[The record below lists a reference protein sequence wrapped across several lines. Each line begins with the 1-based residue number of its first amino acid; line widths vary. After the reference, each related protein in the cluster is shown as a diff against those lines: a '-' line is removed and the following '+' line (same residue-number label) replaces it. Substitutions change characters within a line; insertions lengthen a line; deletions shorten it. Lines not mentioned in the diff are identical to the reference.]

1 MAKNLKLEKISKI
14 YGKLYA
20 VKRVD
25 LDVNEGEFLT
35 LLGPS
40 GCGKTTTLRMI
51 AGFETPD
58 EGNLVYDGKIIN
70 SFIPQKR
77 NFGIVFQSY
86 ALFPH
91 MKVRE
96 NIAFGLKMHKYPKEK
111 IDERINSLLELVGL
125 LEHGEKYPPQLSGG
139 MQQRVALARA
149 LAPSPELILLDEPL
163 SALDA
168 KIRVKLRAEIKQL
181 QVELG
186 ITTVYVTHD
195 QEEALS
201 ISDRVVVM
209 KQGIIEQVDKPI
221 DIYKKPISKYVADFV
236 GTSNFFEGEI
246 IENVN
251 NFKTEYSIVKG
262 SNFSLKVFNKDNLRG
277 NVTAA
282 VRPEKIEFLKN
293 ISDNRIENSN
303 IFEGMI
309 TVVVFLGLMVRLVV
323 RIGGKDIIVD
333 YLEKRFEELGIKRG
347 DMVKLYFPPDAFT
360 VYKTE

>member
-1 MAKNLKLEKISKI
+1 MAKNLKLENISKI

-20 VKRVD
+20 VNKIN

-51 AGFETPD
+51 AGFEKPD
-58 EGNLVYDGKIIN
+58 EGNLIYDGKIIN
-70 SFIPQKR
+70 DYIPQKR

-91 MKVRE
+91 MKVNE
-96 NIAFGLKMHKYPKEK
+96 NIAFGLKMHKFPKDK
-111 IDERINSLLELVGL
+111 IEERVNSLLDLVGL

-209 KQGIIEQVDKPI
+209 KHGVIEQVDKPI
-221 DIYKKPISKYVADFV
+221 DIYKNPVSKYVADFV
-236 GTSNFFEGEI
+236 GTSNFFEGNF
-246 IENVN
+246 IENGGSFVEGKG
-251 NFKTEYSIVKG
+251 FKI
-262 SNFSLKVFNKDNLRG
+262 KVENPNGISGK
-277 NVTAA
+277 VTAA
-282 VRPEKIEFLKN
+282 IRPEKIEFLKS
-293 ISDNRIENSN
+293 ISAEGIEKSN
-303 IFEGMI
+303 IFEGML
-309 TVVVFLGLMVRLVV
+309 TVIVFLGLMVRLVV
-323 RIGGKDIIVD
+323 KIGNTDVIVD
-333 YLEKRFEELGIKRG
+333 YLEKRFEELGVSRG
-347 DMVKLYFPPDAFT
+347 DMIKLYFPPDAFT
-360 VYKTE
+360 VYERE

>member
-1 MAKNLKLEKISKI
+1 MAKNLKIENVSKI
-14 YGKLYA
+14 YGRLYA
-20 VKRVD
+20 VNRINLEVK
-25 LDVNEGEFLT
+25 EGEFLT

-58 EGNLVYDGKIIN
+58 EGKLIYDDKVIN
-70 SFIPQKR
+70 TLIPQKR

-91 MKVRE
+91 MKVKE

-111 IDERINSLLELVGL
+111 IEKRVENLLDLVGL
-125 LEHGEKYPPQLSGG
+125 LEHREKYPPQLSGG

-168 KIRVKLRAEIKQL
+168 KIRVKLRGEIKQL
-181 QVELG
+181 QAELG
-186 ITTVYVTHD
+186 ITTIYVTHD

-209 KQGIIEQVDKPI
+209 KHGVIEQVDIPI
-221 DIYKKPISKYVADFV
+221 SIYKNPVSRYVADFV
-236 GTSNFFEGEI
+236 GTSNFFEGELDDGFIKGKDFI
-246 IENVN
+246 IKV
-251 NFKTEYSIVKG
+251 
-262 SNFSLKVFNKDNLRG
+262 SNRGKLTG

-282 VRPEKIEFLKN
+282 IRPEKIEIIKN
-293 ISDNRIENSN
+293 ISSEESIEKSN
-303 IFEGMI
+303 LIEGKL
-309 TVVVFLGLMVRLVV
+309 TVIVFLGLMVRLLV
-323 RIGGKDIIVD
+323 RTGDMDIIVD
-333 YLEKRFEELGIKRG
+333 YLEKRFETLGVKRG
-347 DMVKLYFPPDAFT
+347 DTIKLYFPPEEFT
-360 VYKTE
+360 VYRNNQAGY

>member
-1 MAKNLKLEKISKI
+1 MKKNLELKNISKI
-14 YGKLYA
+14 YGKLHA
-20 VKRVD
+20 VDNINLSVE
-25 LDVNEGEFLT
+25 EGEFLT

-51 AGFETPD
+51 AGFEYPD
-58 EGNLVYDGKIIN
+58 MGDIIYDGKIIN
-70 SFIPQKR
+70 NDIPQKR

-91 MKVRE
+91 MKVKD
-96 NIAFGLKMHKYPKEK
+96 NIAFGLKMHKYPREE
-111 IDERINSLLELVGL
+111 IDKRIKTLLEIVGL
-125 LEHGEKYPPQLSGG
+125 YEHQEKYPPQLSGG

-149 LAPSPELILLDEPL
+149 LAPQPELILLDEPL

-221 DIYKKPISKYVADFV
+221 NIYKKPVSKYVADFV
-236 GTSNFFEGEI
+236 GTSNFFDGDVTDSNIKGPGFLIKVSNTGGIEG
-246 IENVN
+246 
-251 NFKTEYSIVKG
+251 SA
-262 SNFSLKVFNKDNLRG
+262 
-277 NVTAA
+277 TAA
-282 VRPEKIEFLKN
+282 IRPEKIEFLEN
-293 ISDNRIENSN
+293 IDKRDVEESN
-303 IFEGMI
+303 IFEGRI
-309 TVVVFLGLMVRLVV
+309 TVIVFLGLIVRLVV
-323 RIGGKDIIVD
+323 KIGGETDVIVD
-333 YLEKRFEELGIKRG
+333 YLEKRFEDMGIKRG
-347 DMVKLYFPPDAFT
+347 DNVKLYFPPDAFT

>member
-1 MAKNLKLEKISKI
+1 MKNLELINISKI

-20 VKRVD
+20 VNN
-25 LDVNEGEFLT
+25 VNLTVEEGEFLT

-51 AGFETPD
+51 AGFEYPD
-58 EGNLVYDGKIIN
+58 IGEIKYNNRIIN
-70 SFIPQKR
+70 NYIPQKR

-96 NIAFGLKMHKYPKEK
+96 NVAFGLKMHKYPREDMEK
-111 IDERINSLLELVGL
+111 RIKTLLEIVGL
-125 LEHGEKYPPQLSGG
+125 YEHREKYPPQLSGG

-149 LAPSPELILLDEPL
+149 LAPQPELILLDEPL

-209 KQGIIEQVDKPI
+209 KHGIIEQVDKPI
-221 DIYKKPISKYVADFV
+221 NIYKKPVSKYVADFV
-236 GTSNFFEGEI
+236 GTSNFFDGEVTDSFIRGRDFLIKVGHSGGIEG
-246 IENVN
+246 
-251 NFKTEYSIVKG
+251 KA
-262 SNFSLKVFNKDNLRG
+262 
-277 NVTAA
+277 TAA
-282 VRPEKIEFLKN
+282 IRPEKIEFLNNINKN
-293 ISDNRIENSN
+293 DAEETN
-303 IFEGMI
+303 IFEGRI
-309 TVVVFLGLMVRLVV
+309 TVIVFLGLIVRLVV
-323 RIGGKDIIVD
+323 RIGGETDVIVD
-333 YLEKRFEELGIKRG
+333 YLEKRFEDMGIKRG
-347 DMVKLYFPPDAFT
+347 DNVKLYFPPEAFT
-360 VYKTE
+360 VYKAE